1 MPEAENRNQPG
12 PCDFDTCR
20 HSKTGGGDAIL
31 SRPTRLKLKRFTR
44 NTKMM
49 NEESN
54 EPKSNG
60 MSFLGEKL
68 FKTRAISIFGEI
80 NETVARSVTG
90 QLLALAAESD
100 DPITIYVSSPGG
112 HVESGDVIYDMI
124 KFIKPEVKMIGTGWV
139 ASAATTIY
147 LAAKKENRFC
157 LPNTRFLI
165 HQPLGGSRGDA
176 TDISIAAEQ
185 IIKTR
190 ARLNKLI
197 ADETGTDLAQVEKD
211 TDRDYW
217 MTVDEAKAYGIV
229 AKMITTMDELD

>member
-1 MPEAENRNQPG
+1 
-12 PCDFDTCR
+12 
-20 HSKTGGGDAIL
+20 
-31 SRPTRLKLKRFTR
+31 
-44 NTKMM
+44 MM

-54 EPKSNG
+54 EQKAPAI
-60 MSFLGEKL
+60 SFLSEKL
-68 FKTRAISIFGEI
+68 FKSRSISIFGEV
-80 NETVARSVTG
+80 NETLARTVTG
-90 QLLALAAESD
+90 QLLALAAEND

-147 LAAKKENRFC
+147 LAAEKENRFT

-185 IIKTR
+185 IVKTK
-190 ARLNKLI
+190 ARINKLI
-197 ADETGTDLAQVEKD
+197 SDETGTDLAQVEKD

-217 MTVDEAKAYGIV
+217 MTVDEAIDYGIV
-229 AKMITTMDELD
+229 SKVISRMEELG